1 MKGDGVKSLRTEGF
15 YFMEMEPEKNMEAG
29 RREAGTGRNP
39 PLDHASARIV
49 SELAA
54 RLLPPLKEELSALR
68 TWEDEEKDA
77 AWRRI
82 GEAVSELAARPNVE
96 PEGDLARW
104 EALSRSL
111 EDTNRRIASLGGA
124 MSKLM
129 DAVENIAELQKAP
142 AQSFPNSS
150 PSDEEGGDELPPD
163 REAPLLDLME
173 NRIPAWE
180 GLLRA
185 HNQAQSR
192 ELDALSTELAELQN
206 ETREAI
212 ARTLRET
219 LGQELA
225 DCSAQWSRRL
235 EALRD
240 EMRLMQKRLWC
251 ALGLGMLVLI
261 PLSLLLV
268 RILGF

>member
-1 MKGDGVKSLRTEGF
+1 
-15 YFMEMEPEKNMEAG
+15 MEMEPGKPAETG
-29 RREAGTGRNP
+29 RLETGTGRNP

-68 TWEDEEKDA
+68 ALEDEEKDA

-82 GEAVSELAARPNVE
+82 GEAVSELAARPNTK
-96 PEGDLARW
+96 PEGDLERW
-104 EALSRSL
+104 EALAHSL
-111 EDTNRRIASLGGA
+111 EDTNRRIALPEGA
-124 MSKLM
+124 ISQLKA
-129 DAVENIAELQKAP
+129 AVENIAELQRVP
-142 AQSFPNSS
+142 ASSLPDPS
-150 PSDEEGGDELPPD
+150 PSDEEEEGDELPPD

-185 HNQAQSR
+185 HNQAQSQ
-192 ELDALSTELAELQN
+192 ELNALLMELAELQS

-212 ARTLRET
+212 ARALREA
-219 LGQELA
+219 LERELA
-225 DCSAQWSRRL
+225 DCSVQWSRRL

-240 EMRLMQKRLWC
+240 EMRTMRKRLRY

-261 PLSLLLV
+261 PLSLLLFW
-268 RILGF
+268 ISGI

>member
-1 MKGDGVKSLRTEGF
+1 
-15 YFMEMEPEKNMEAG
+15 MEMEPGKPAETG
-29 RREAGTGRNP
+29 RLETGTGRNP

-68 TWEDEEKDA
+68 TLEDREKDA

-82 GEAVSELAARPNVE
+82 GEAVSELAARPNTK
-96 PEGDLARW
+96 PEGDLERW
-104 EALSRSL
+104 EALAHSL
-111 EDTNRRIASLGGA
+111 EDTNRRIASLEEA
-124 MSKLM
+124 MSKLG
-129 DAVENIAELQKAP
+129 DAVENIAELQRVP
-142 AQSFPNSS
+142 ASSLPDPS
-150 PSDEEGGDELPPD
+150 PSDEEEEGDELPPD

-192 ELDALSTELAELQN
+192 ELNALSVELAELQN
-206 ETREAI
+206 ETREAM
-212 ARTLRET
+212 AQTLREA
-219 LGQELA
+219 LEQELA

-235 EALRD
+235 EALRND
-240 EMRLMQKRLWC
+240 MRTMQKRLWC
-251 ALGLGMLVLI
+251 ALGLAMPVLI
-261 PLSLLLV
+261 SLSLLLA
-268 RILGF
+268 RILGKR

>member
-1 MKGDGVKSLRTEGF
+1 MKT
-15 YFMEMEPEKNMEAG
+15 EPEKPAEAG
-29 RREAGTGRNP
+29 RLEAGTGRNP

-54 RLLPPLKEELSALR
+54 RLLPPLKEELSTLR
-68 TWEDEEKDA
+68 TLEGEEKDA

-82 GEAVSELAARPNVE
+82 REAVSELAARPRVE
-96 PEGDLARW
+96 PEGNPAHW
-104 EALSRSL
+104 EALARSL
-111 EDTNRRIASLGGA
+111 EDTNRRIASLEGA
-124 MSKLM
+124 MSKLG
-129 DAVENIAELQKAP
+129 DAVENIAELQRAP
-142 AQSFPNSS
+142 AAASPDSS
-150 PSDEEGGDELPPD
+150 PSNEKGAPFPPE

-173 NRIPAWE
+173 NRIPIWE

-192 ELDALSTELAELQN
+192 ELNALSVELAELQN
-206 ETREAI
+206 ETREAM
-212 ARTLRET
+212 ARTLREA
-219 LGQELA
+219 LEQELA

-235 EALRD
+235 EALRND
-240 EMRLMQKRLWC
+240 MRAMQKRLWC

-268 RILGF
+268 RILGL

>member
-1 MKGDGVKSLRTEGF
+1 
-15 YFMEMEPEKNMEAG
+15 MEMEPGKPAETG
-29 RREAGTGRNP
+29 RLETGTGRNP

-68 TWEDEEKDA
+68 TLEDREKDA

-82 GEAVSELAARPNVE
+82 GEAVSELAARPNTK
-96 PEGDLARW
+96 PEGDLERW
-104 EALSRSL
+104 EALAHSL
-111 EDTNRRIASLGGA
+111 EDTNRRIASLEEA
-124 MSKLM
+124 MSKLG
-129 DAVENIAELQKAP
+129 DAVENIAELQRELTL
-142 AQSFPNSS
+142 SSSS
-150 PSDEEGGDELPPD
+150 PSDEEEGTQLPPD
-163 REAPLLDLME
+163 REAPLSDLME

-185 HNQAQSR
+185 HNQAQSQ
-192 ELDALSTELAELQN
+192 ELNELSMELAELQS

-212 ARTLRET
+212 ARALREV
-219 LGQELA
+219 LERELA
-225 DCSAQWSRRL
+225 DCSVQWSRRL

-240 EMRLMQKRLWC
+240 EMRTMRKRLRY

-261 PLSLLLV
+261 PLSLLLFW
-268 RILGF
+268 ISGI

>member
-1 MKGDGVKSLRTEGF
+1 
-15 YFMEMEPEKNMEAG
+15 MEMEPGKPAETG
-29 RREAGTGRNP
+29 RLETGTGRNP

-54 RLLPPLKEELSALR
+54 RLLPPLKEELSVLR
-68 TWEDEEKDA
+68 TLEDREKDA

-82 GEAVSELAARPNVE
+82 GEAVSELAARPNTK
-96 PEGDLARW
+96 PEGDLERW
-104 EALSRSL
+104 EALAHSL
-111 EDTNRRIASLGGA
+111 EDTNRRIASLEEA
-124 MSKLM
+124 MSKLG
-129 DAVENIAELQKAP
+129 DAVENIAELQRVP
-142 AQSFPNSS
+142 ASSLPDPS
-150 PSDEEGGDELPPD
+150 PSDEEEEGDELPPD

-185 HNQAQSR
+185 HNQAQSQ
-192 ELDALSTELAELQN
+192 ELNALSMELAELQS

-212 ARTLRET
+212 ARALREA
-219 LGQELA
+219 LERELA
-225 DCSAQWSRRL
+225 DCSVQWSRRL

-240 EMRLMQKRLWC
+240 EMRTMRKRLRY

-261 PLSLLLV
+261 PLSLLLFW
-268 RILGF
+268 ISGI

>member
-1 MKGDGVKSLRTEGF
+1 
-15 YFMEMEPEKNMEAG
+15 MEMEPGKPAETG
-29 RREAGTGRNP
+29 RLETGTGRNP

-68 TWEDEEKDA
+68 TLEDREKDA

-82 GEAVSELAARPNVE
+82 GEAVSELAARPNTK
-96 PEGDLARW
+96 PEGDLERW
-104 EALSRSL
+104 EALAHSL
-111 EDTNRRIASLGGA
+111 EDTNRRIASLEEA
-124 MSKLM
+124 MSKLG
-129 DAVENIAELQKAP
+129 DAVENIAELQRVP
-142 AQSFPNSS
+142 ASSLPDPS
-150 PSDEEGGDELPPD
+150 PSDEEEEGDELPPD

-192 ELDALSTELAELQN
+192 ELDALSMELAELQN

-212 ARTLRET
+212 ARTLREA

-225 DCSAQWSRRL
+225 DCSTQWSRRL

-240 EMRLMQKRLWC
+240 EMRTRPTRLWC
-251 ALGLGMLVLI
+251 ALGLAMPVLI
-261 PLSLLLV
+261 SLSLLLA
-268 RILGF
+268 RLLGR

>member
-1 MKGDGVKSLRTEGF
+1 
-15 YFMEMEPEKNMEAG
+15 MEPGKPAETG
-29 RREAGTGRNP
+29 RLETGTGRNP

-68 TWEDEEKDA
+68 TLEDREKDA

-82 GEAVSELAARPNVE
+82 GEAVSELAARPNTK
-96 PEGDLARW
+96 PEGDLERW
-104 EALSRSL
+104 EALAHSL
-111 EDTNRRIASLGGA
+111 EDTNRRIASLEEA
-124 MSKLM
+124 MSKLGG
-129 DAVENIAELQKAP
+129 AVENIAELQRVP
-142 AQSFPNSS
+142 VSSLPDPS
-150 PSDEEGGDELPPD
+150 PSNEEGGDELPPD
-163 REAPLLDLME
+163 REAPLSDLME

-192 ELDALSTELAELQN
+192 ELNALSMELAELQN
-206 ETREAI
+206 ETREAM
-212 ARTLRET
+212 ARTLREA
-219 LGQELA
+219 LEQELA
-225 DCSAQWSRRL
+225 DCSAQWSRRM
-235 EALRD
+235 EALRE
-240 EMRLMQKRLWC
+240 EMRVMQKRLWC

-268 RILGF
+268 RILGL

>member
-1 MKGDGVKSLRTEGF
+1 
-15 YFMEMEPEKNMEAG
+15 MEMEPGKPAETG
-29 RREAGTGRNP
+29 RLETGTGRNP

-68 TWEDEEKDA
+68 TLEDREKDA

-82 GEAVSELAARPNVE
+82 GEAVSELAARPNTK
-96 PEGDLARW
+96 PEGDLERW
-104 EALSRSL
+104 EALAHSL
-111 EDTNRRIASLGGA
+111 EDTNRRIASLEEA
-124 MSKLM
+124 MSKLG
-129 DAVENIAELQKAP
+129 DAVENIAELQRVP
-142 AQSFPNSS
+142 ASSLPDPS
-150 PSDEEGGDELPPD
+150 PSDEEEEGDELPPD

-185 HNQAQSR
+185 HNQAQSQ
-192 ELDALSTELAELQN
+192 ELNALSMELAELQS

-212 ARTLRET
+212 ARVLREA
-219 LGQELA
+219 LERELA
-225 DCSAQWSRRL
+225 DCSVQWSRRL

-240 EMRLMQKRLWC
+240 EMRTMRKRLRY

-261 PLSLLLV
+261 PLSLLLFW
-268 RILGF
+268 ISGI